1 MQRESSFD
9 IGAAVAAAKS
19 TLTIP
24 PPALGQPVL
33 VVLCGLPGTG
43 KSTLARRLA
52 DALPAVI
59 IESDRVRQRLFA
71 PPTYTAEE
79 SQQVHQVCHI
89 LIDWYLRH
97 LGGKAIKVGP
107 LDAVLSNGVSILFF
121 KAKGEIPHSDG
132 SSVDHIGFSYPDIA
146 S

>member
-1 MQRESSFD
+1 MQQESSFD

-43 KSTLARRLA
+43 KTTLARRLA

-59 IESDRVRQRLFA
+59 IESDRVRQPIGQGLLQSRLA
-71 PPTYTAEE
+71 
-79 SQQVHQVCHI
+79 
-89 LIDWYLRH
+89 L
-97 LGGKAIKVGP
+97 LGMQMTEVRIQTE
-107 LDAVLSNGVSILFF
+107 LDALTVLPSQ
-121 KAKGEIPHSDG
+121 
-132 SSVDHIGFSYPDIA
+132 
-146 S
+146 